1 VTNRYDTSLDVDGK
15 VLNGPDVVHFQV
27 LGLLRTR
34 LAKHGPV
41 VSWNGVSN

>member
-1 VTNRYDTSLDVDGK
+1 MTNRHDTSLDVDGK
-15 VLNGPDVVHFQV
+15 VLDGPAVIHFPV

-34 LAKHGPV
+34 LAKHDPV